1 VLKPL
6 PEANSKIEVVMMK
19 SGTCFRISALITSGA
34 LSVAAF
40 GIISAVMPVQAA
52 DALNGER
59 LAQRWCAA
67 CHVVTP
73 DQREANADA
82 PPFEEIAK
90 RPNFSE
96 PGLVTFL
103 LDPHSKMP
111 NMNLSRTEAA
121 DIAAYIHRLQ

>member
-1 VLKPL
+1 
-6 PEANSKIEVVMMK
+6 MK
-19 SGTCFRISALITSGA
+19 KFGTCFRISPPMGA
-34 LSVAAF
+34 LSVATF
-40 GIISAVMPVQAA
+40 GIISGIMTAQAA

-73 DQREANADA
+73 DQRQANADA
-82 PPFEEIAK
+82 PLFEEIAK

-96 PGLVTFL
+96 LGLVTFL

-121 DIAAYIHRLQ
+121 DIVAYIRRLQ